1 MIRRGIATN
10 ETIGEVLKKAGTPLT
25 YDATPEA
32 WRKAFTTISGS
43 DKTITPRETENVIG
57 WKSTDETASKVF
69 SKASATSDDD
79 KGTTEGEDTV
89 KNVSEETTEP
99 VVSKDKTEDN
109 KEEGEE
115 LTAGDQT
122 AEGETSEENTLEDE
136 TVEGDKEPETGKN
149 RTIADLLKGKKNTKR
164 K

>member
-69 SKASATSDDD
+69 SKASAASDDD
-79 KGTTEGEDTV
+79 KGTTEDTV
-89 KNVSEETTEP
+89 KNVSGETTEP
-99 VVSKDKTEDN
+99 VVSNDETEDN

-122 AEGETSEENTLEDE
+122 AEGETSEENTLEGE
-136 TVEGDKEPETGKN
+136 TVEGGKEPEVEKS

>member
-43 DKTITPRETENVIG
+43 DETITPRETENVIG

-69 SKASATSDDD
+69 SKASATSDEN
-79 KGTTEGEDTV
+79 KGTTEDTV

-99 VVSKDKTEDN
+99 VVSNDETGDN

-122 AEGETSEENTLEDE
+122 AEGETSEANALEGE
-136 TVEGDKEPETGKN
+136 TVEGDKEPEVEKS
-149 RTIADLLKGKKNTKR
+149 RTIVDLLKGKKNTKR